1 MSLRRPL
8 PSTGSQGLEKM
19 KGKAN
24 ISYLPTEIWQMILRY
39 AIAVP
44 IFFDP
49 DVVGSFVTETS
60 FIDRL
65 GDWNYDSAYWESE
78 RERNGISRV
87 CKRWND
93 YLAQFQHR
101 FVRME
106 DIRKG
111 RLQPGVL
118 KYARRISINGTYSP
132 AYDVAE
138 QTWQCALDYG
148 DLPVEIITFVRLNQ
162 MVKEMML
169 NVGALKHLATV
180 CSEEEVDESG
190 ALPITTISASLRHLH
205 SVRIPK
211 SSFQSFLTSS
221 CLVSL
226 TIDLP
231 ASFFANIEIPRYHLP
246 SLQTLRVTGAT
257 GRDDPSIAA
266 SFVVPFL
273 RQQRPEIKRLYIF
286 EREKI
291 ELLPYEIWDLCPHLE
306 VIGISIMP
314 GPPPHTSHPVSEFVV
329 SNTFPRSQRQLE
341 RSFFPSWPNLKTI
354 TIDKCWNTVVLP
366 CPAPWIAR
374 CQQLGIRLQ
383 DARGVSWDEH
393 STKKNLK
400 LDEKSEWIIR
410 P

>member
-1 MSLRRPL
+1 
-8 PSTGSQGLEKM
+8 M

-49 DVVGSFVTETS
+49 DFVGSFVTETS
-60 FIDRL
+60 FVDVL
-65 GDWNYDSAYWESE
+65 GDWHDDSAYWQSE
-78 RERNGISRV
+78 RERNEISRV

-106 DIRKG
+106 DIRQ
-111 RLQPGVL
+111 RTLQPEVL
-118 KYARRISINGTYSP
+118 KYARRISINGNYSP
-132 AYDVAE
+132 VYDVAE
-138 QTWQCALDYG
+138 QTWQCALDYD

-162 MVKEMML
+162 MVKEMMFY
-169 NVGALKHLATV
+169 VGALKHLATV

-190 ALPITTISASLRHLH
+190 ALPIMTISASLRHLH

-211 SSFQSFLTSS
+211 SSFQSFFTSS

-231 ASFFANIEIPRYHLP
+231 ASFFVNVEIPHYHLP

-257 GRDDPSIAA
+257 GRDGPSIAA

-273 RQQRPEIKRLYIF
+273 RQRRPEIKRLYIY
-286 EREKI
+286 EREKR

-314 GPPPHTSHPVSEFVV
+314 GPRPPTSHPVSEFVV
-329 SNTFPRSQRQLE
+329 STTSPRYQGQLE
-341 RSFFPSWPNLKTI
+341 RSFFPFWPDLKTI
-354 TIDKCWNTVVLP
+354 TVDKCWNAVVLP

-383 DARGVSWDEH
+383 DARGASWDEY
-393 STKKNLK
+393 SAKKNLK
-400 LDEKSEWIIR
+400 LDEKSEWIIKS
-410 P
+410 